1 MNPYTNMIELEKEA
15 FWREAG
21 EYIKN
26 APAAIGNWAKK
37 NPWEVADLAI
47 GSIPFIGTPWSAGRA
62 LYQTATG
69 DYLGA
74 AGNAAM
80 AAANLYGAGAGVAAA
95 RGLGTGAKL
104 GVGAA
109 EGAAKLGLGTRIANA
124 SAKAAE
130 GAGKLSGIARAANP
144 VIEHAVGM
152 AGKEAIPLGE
162 GAVKSI
168 GQRTAQVF
176 GKHPIK
182 ATMGTQMG
190 AGMVLPGSPQTI
202 AEAAGQASQSAPR
215 PIHPTYNPYLAAAG
229 QQAAIDPMQAYMG
242 SLQGIAN
249 APIR

>member
-26 APAAIGNWAKK
+26 APSAIGNWAKN
-37 NPWEVADLAI
+37 NPMGVADLAI
-47 GSIPFIGTPWSAGRA
+47 GSIPFVGTPWSAGRA

-95 RGLGTGAKL
+95 RGLGAGAKL
-104 GVGAA
+104 GVGA
-109 EGAAKLGLGTRIANA
+109 RIANA
-124 SAKAAE
+124 STKAAE
-130 GAGKLSGIARAANP
+130 GVGKLSGVARAANP

-152 AGKEAIPLGE
+152 AGKQAIPMSE
-162 GAVKSI
+162 GALKSF
-168 GQRTAQVF
+168 GQRTAQTF

-182 ATMGTQMG
+182 ATVATQLG
-190 AGMVLPGSPQTI
+190 AGAVLPGSPQTL
-202 AEAAGQASQSAPR
+202 AEAAGQAAQATP
-215 PIHPTYNPYLAAAG
+215 PIINPYPRVGAATR
-229 QQAAIDPMQAYMG
+229 QAAIDPMRAYIG
-242 SLQGIAN
+242 ALQRIAN
-249 APIR
+249 TPIQ